1 MNAQFASAAV
11 SNGGHSTD
19 TLFYVDRVSR
29 IFSVGRREVHA
40 LAEVSITVSRGEMI
54 LIEGKSGSGKT
65 TLLNLLG
72 GLDRASAGTILYKGR
87 DIGTLSDR
95 DLTRWRRQRIGFI
108 FQAFALLP
116 GLTAFEN
123 VDLAGRVAG
132 LSPLESARQ
141 AFHYLDMVGLDK
153 RALHR
158 ISELSGGEQQR
169 VALSRGLVGGPEI
182 VLADEPTGE
191 LDHAMSRKV
200 LDVLR
205 GLVDNH
211 GLTVCLT
218 SHDPAVRG
226 YAHRVYTLEDGRMVR
241 EAMNT

>member
-1 MNAQFASAAV
+1 MKPTKNLNRASSVDESAE
-11 SNGGHSTD
+11 S
-19 TLFYVDRVSR
+19 LFTVDKVSR
-29 IFSVGRREVHA
+29 VFHVGRREVRA
-40 LAEVSITVSRGEMI
+40 LSEISVHVDSGEMI

-72 GLDRASAGTILYKGR
+72 GLDLPTTGSIFYRGTN
-87 DIGTLSDR
+87 LSGFNESR
-95 DLTRWRRQRIGFI
+95 LTEWRRKRIGFI

-123 VDLAGRVAG
+123 VDLAGRIAG
-132 LSPLESARQ
+132 LSPKKAASQTE
-141 AFHYLDMVGLDK
+141 HYLALVGLDK
-153 RALHR
+153 RANHR

-169 VALSRGLVGGPEI
+169 VALSRGLIGGSEI

-191 LDHAMSRKV
+191 LDHAMSRRV

-205 GLVDNH
+205 SLVDRDH
-211 GLTVCLT
+211 LTVCLT

-226 YAHRVYTLEDGRMVR
+226 YAHRVYTLEDGQLAR
-241 EAMNT
+241 EMRN